1 MATKNR
7 ILIAVLA
14 IALGS
19 ALIVPGLAPASA
31 QEAADLGAA
40 ERGAIRKVIE
50 SQLDAFQR
58 DDAAGAFAFAS
69 PKIQE
74 MFGDPT
80 TFMAMVRSGYQPVY
94 RPRRFEFLEL
104 RAVQGQPA
112 QEVFFVGPD
121 GGEVL
126 GVYIMDRQPDGRW
139 RIDGVFLVKPED
151 TGA

>member
-1 MATKNR
+1 MATK
-7 ILIAVLA
+7 ILSLITALFL
-14 IALGS
+14 ALGGT
-19 ALIVPGLAPASA
+19 ALA
-31 QEAADLGAA
+31 QEASSLDAA

-50 SQLDAFQR
+50 SQLAAFQR

-74 MFGDPT
+74 MFGDPA
-80 TFMAMVRSGYQPVY
+80 TFMTMVRSGYQPVY
-94 RPRRFEFLEL
+94 RPRRFEFQDV
-104 RAVQGQPA
+104 RDVQGQPA

-126 GVYIMDRQPDGRW
+126 GIYIMDQQPDGRW
-139 RIDGVFLVKPED
+139 RIDGVYLVKPED

>member
-1 MATKNR
+1 MVTKFLG
-7 ILIAVLA
+7 LIAVLF
-14 IALGS
+14 
-19 ALIVPGLAPASA
+19 LAFGGPAVA
-31 QEAADLGAA
+31 QETATLGTG

-74 MFGDPT
+74 MFGDPA
-80 TFMAMVRSGYQPVY
+80 TFMRMVQTGYQPVY
-94 RPRRFEFLEL
+94 RPRRFEFQDVIE
-104 RAVQGQPA
+104 VQGQPA
-112 QEVFFVGPD
+112 QEVFFIGPD

-126 GVYIMDRQPDGRW
+126 GIYIMDQQPDGRW
-139 RIDGVFLVKPED
+139 RIDGVYLVKPED